1 MFKNSR
7 YVTRGVTSDIPV
19 ELQFVLWMMVDSLK
33 IEKDY
38 LQVFKLTNEEGKQ
51 KIVHSQEEP
60 DYKKEYVIN
69 KPDWEPVVTKVYII
83 DDGDHSTMLLAEE
96 Y

>member
-7 YVTRGVTSDIPV
+7 YVTRGATTDIPT
-19 ELQFVLWMMVDSLK
+19 ELQLILWMMVDSLK

-38 LQVFKLTNEEGKQ
+38 LQVFRLTNEGGKQ
-51 KIVHSQEEP
+51 KIVHSQEQP
-60 DYKKEYVIN
+60 DYRKEYVIN
-69 KPDWEPVVTKVYII
+69 HTDWEPVVTKVYII